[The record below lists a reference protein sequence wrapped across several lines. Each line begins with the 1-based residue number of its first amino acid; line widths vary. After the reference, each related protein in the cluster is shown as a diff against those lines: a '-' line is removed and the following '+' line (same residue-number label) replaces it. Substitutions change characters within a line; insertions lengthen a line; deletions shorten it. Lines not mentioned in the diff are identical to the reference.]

1 MNNFLEVHNLK
12 WLSKKQTYYKILK
25 AFSSD
30 TPQSIKCQNNGP
42 KAKMRTRI
50 RQNKGS
56 KVLSYFPSCS
66 FRP

>member
-1 MNNFLEVHNLK
+1 MNNFLEVHYLK
-12 WLSKKQTYYKILK
+12 WLSKKQKYYKILK

-30 TPQSIKCQNNGP
+30 NPQSIKCQNNGP

-56 KVLSYFPSCS
+56 K
-66 FRP
+66 